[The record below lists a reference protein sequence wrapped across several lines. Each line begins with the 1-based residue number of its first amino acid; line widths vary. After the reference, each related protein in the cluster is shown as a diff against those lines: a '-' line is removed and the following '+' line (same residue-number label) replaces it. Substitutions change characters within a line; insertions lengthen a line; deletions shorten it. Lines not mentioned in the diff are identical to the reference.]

1 MVSPNEPAVRA
12 LVTGASS
19 GIGAALSRR
28 LAARGVEVWLA
39 ARRQDRLD
47 EQVQAIRGAGGKAHA
62 LVLDV
67 CDGAGAAERVSR
79 LDEEVG
85 GIDLVVA
92 NAGMGVPD
100 QGPATL
106 TFAGVRTVFDT
117 NLTGAMAVLVPLTA
131 RMMER
136 GRGHVVAVSSLNAK
150 IPLTTAAPYGASK
163 AALSFYVE
171 AIRPAVEARGVA
183 VTLVHPGFVR
193 TPMTEAAPFPMPFL
207 MDLDVAVAR
216 IDRAILRRRRRVDF
230 PLGLRVLIALG
241 ALAPARLRYEVTRR
255 AIRPTAGTRGGA
267 GGRA

>member
-1 MVSPNEPAVRA
+1 MVSPIEPSRA

-19 GIGAALSRR
+19 GIGAALARR
-28 LAARGVEVWLA
+28 LAGRGIEVWLA
-39 ARRQDRLD
+39 ARRRERLD
-47 EQVQAIRGAGGKAHA
+47 EQVQAIRAAGGAAHA
-62 LVLDV
+62 LPLDV
-67 CDGAGAAERVSR
+67 CDGAACAEQIAR
-79 LDEEVG
+79 LDEQNG
-85 GIDLVVA
+85 GFDLVVA

-100 QGPATL
+100 QGPASL
-106 TFAGVRTVFDT
+106 TFAGVKTVFDT
-117 NLTGAMAVLVPLTA
+117 NLTGALAVLVPLTS

-150 IPLTTAAPYGASK
+150 IQLTTAAPYAASK
-163 AALSFYVE
+163 AALSFYIE

-207 MDLDVAVAR
+207 MDLDDAVAR

-230 PLGLRVLIALG
+230 PLALRLLIAIG

-255 AIRPTAGTRGGA
+255 AVRPG
-267 GGRA
+267 